1 MPDSLMYVPSRKA
14 CLELG
19 VHANTLRRW
28 ADEGKIR
35 YIRTAGGKRL
45 YDCSSIEQ
53 SSSTKKNYCYC
64 RVSSSKQKD
73 DLERQVQFMSERF
86 QNHTILKDVGS
97 GLNFKRKQLLFLLEE
112 CAMGRVGEVVVA
124 YRDRLCRFGFE
135 LLEWF
140 FSKNSVKLVV
150 LEQQEFSPQQELV
163 ADLLSV
169 ITVFSCRVHGLRKY
183 RDKVKED
190 SSLPDSGTEED
201 SE

>member
-45 YDCSSIEQ
+45 YDCSSVEQ

-73 DLERQVQFMSERF
+73 DLERQVSFMSERF
-86 QNHTILKDVGS
+86 PDHTILKDVGS

-140 FSKNSVKLVV
+140 LSKNSVKLVV
-150 LEQQEFSPQQELV
+150 LEQQELSPQQELV

-183 RDKVKED
+183 RDQVKED
-190 SSLPDSGTEED
+190 SDLPQQGTEEY

>member
-1 MPDSLMYVPSRKA
+1 MYVPSRKA

-35 YIRTAGGKRL
+35 YIRTASGQRR
-45 YDCSSIEQ
+45 YDCSSVEQ
-53 SSSTKKNYCYC
+53 NSITKKNYCYC

-73 DLERQVQFMSERF
+73 DLERQVQFMQSKYPD
-86 QNHTILKDVGS
+86 HTVLKDVGS
-97 GLNFKRKQLLFLLEE
+97 GIDFKRKQLLFLLEE
-112 CAMGRVGEVVVA
+112 CAMGRVGEIVVA

-150 LEQQEFSPQQELV
+150 LEQQELSPQQELV

-169 ITVFSCRVHGLRKY
+169 ITEFSCRVHGLRKY
-183 RDKVKED
+183 CTAVKED
-190 SSLPDSGTEED
+190 SDLSQQGAEDD

>member
-35 YIRTAGGKRL
+35 YIKTASGQRR
-45 YDCSSIEQ
+45 YDCSSVEQ
-53 SSSTKKNYCYC
+53 DSSTKKNYCYC

-73 DLERQVQFMSERF
+73 DLERQVSFMSERYPDY
-86 QNHTILKDVGS
+86 TILKDVGS

-112 CAMGRVGEVVVA
+112 CTQGRVGEVVVA

-135 LLEWF
+135 LLEGF

-150 LEQQEFSPQQELV
+150 LEQQELSPQQELV

-169 ITVFSCRVHGLRKY
+169 ITEFSCRVHGLRKY
-183 RDKVKED
+183 RDQIKED
-190 SSLPDSGTEED
+190 SSLSQQGTEED

>member
-45 YDCSSIEQ
+45 YDCSSVEQ
-53 SSSTKKNYCYC
+53 NSSTKKNYCYC
-64 RVSSSKQKD
+64 RVSSQKKKD

-86 QNHTILKDVGS
+86 PDHTILKDVGS

-150 LEQQEFSPQQELV
+150 LEQQELSPQQELV

-169 ITVFSCRVHGLRKY
+169 ITDFSSRVHGLRKY
-183 RDKVKED
+183 RDQVKED
-190 SSLPDSGTEED
+190 TSLPQQGTED
-201 SE
+201 DT

>member
-53 SSSTKKNYCYC
+53 NSSTKKNYCYC

-73 DLERQVQFMSERF
+73 DLERQVSFMQSKYPD
-86 QNHTILKDVGS
+86 HTILRDVGS
-97 GLNFKRKQLLFLLEE
+97 GLDFKRKQLHFLLEE

-140 FSKNSVKLVV
+140 LSKNSVKLVV
-150 LEQQEFSPQQELV
+150 LEQQELSPQQELV

-183 RDKVKED
+183 RTAVKED
-190 SSLPDSGTEED
+190 SSLAQQGTEED

>member
-73 DLERQVQFMSERF
+73 DLERQVSFMSERF
-86 QNHTILKDVGS
+86 PDHAILKDVGS

-150 LEQQEFSPQQELV
+150 LEQQELSPQQELV

-183 RDKVKED
+183 RDKIKED
-190 SSLPDSGTEED
+190 SSLPQQGTEET

>member
-45 YDCSSIEQ
+45 YDCSSIEE

-73 DLERQVQFMSERF
+73 DLERQVSFMSERF
-86 QNHTILKDVGS
+86 PDHTILKDVGS

-150 LEQQEFSPQQELV
+150 LEQQELSPQQELV

-169 ITVFSCRVHGLRKY
+169 ITVFSCRVHGLRKH
-183 RDKVKED
+183 RDQIKED
-190 SSLPDSGTEED
+190 SSLPHAGTEED
-201 SE
+201 FE

>member
-19 VHANTLRRW
+19 VHANTLRKW

-53 SSSTKKNYCYC
+53 NSSTKKSYCYC

-73 DLERQVQFMSERF
+73 DLERQVSFMQSKYPD
-86 QNHTILKDVGS
+86 HTILKDVGS

-150 LEQQEFSPQQELV
+150 LEQQELSPQQELV

-169 ITVFSCRVHGLRKY
+169 ITEFSCRVHHRA
-183 RDKVKED
+183 
-190 SSLPDSGTEED
+190 SG
-201 SE
+201 SPRALARG

>member
-53 SSSTKKNYCYC
+53 NSSTKKNYCYC

-86 QNHTILKDVGS
+86 PDHTILKDVGS

-112 CAMGRVGEVVVA
+112 CAMGRVSEVVVA

-150 LEQQEFSPQQELV
+150 LEQQELSPQQELV

-190 SSLPDSGTEED
+190 SSLPQQGTED
-201 SE
+201 DT

>member
-35 YIRTAGGKRL
+35 YIRTSGGKRL

-73 DLERQVQFMSERF
+73 DLERQVSFMSERF
-86 QNHTILKDVGS
+86 PDYTILKDVGS
-97 GLNFKRKQLLFLLEE
+97 GLDRK
-112 CAMGRVGEVVVA
+112 ASRKPTG
-124 YRDRLCRFGFE
+124 
-135 LLEWF
+135 
-140 FSKNSVKLVV
+140 
-150 LEQQEFSPQQELV
+150 FSPWV
-163 ADLLSV
+163 RRAN
-169 ITVFSCRVHGLRKY
+169 FSCIKNN
-183 RDKVKED
+183 
-190 SSLPDSGTEED
+190 SLLYTI
-201 SE
+201 

>member
-1 MPDSLMYVPSRKA
+1 MYVPSRKA

-73 DLERQVQFMSERF
+73 DLERQVSFMQSKYPD
-86 QNHTILKDVGS
+86 HTVLKDVGS

-150 LEQQEFSPQQELV
+150 LEQQELSPQQELV

-169 ITVFSCRVHGLRKY
+169 IGTFSCRVHGLRKY
-183 RDKVKED
+183 RDQIKED
-190 SSLPDSGTEED
+190 SSLPQQGTEDD

>member
-1 MPDSLMYVPSRKA
+1 MYVPSRKA

-45 YDCSSIEQ
+45 YDCSSVEQ
-53 SSSTKKNYCYC
+53 NSSTKKNYCYC

-86 QNHTILKDVGS
+86 PDYTILKDVGS

-112 CAMGRVGEVVVA
+112 CAMGRVGTVVVA

-150 LEQQEFSPQQELV
+150 LEQQELSPQQELV

-169 ITVFSCRVHGLRKY
+169 ITDFSSRIHGLRKY
-183 RDKVKED
+183 RDKIKED
-190 SSLPDSGTEED
+190 SSLPQQGSEED

>member
-53 SSSTKKNYCYC
+53 NSSTKNNYCYC
-64 RVSSSKQKD
+64 RVSSQKQKD

-86 QNHTILKDVGS
+86 PDYTILKDVGS

-150 LEQQEFSPQQELV
+150 LEQQELSPQQELV

-169 ITVFSCRVHGLRKY
+169 ITDFSSRVHGLRKY

-190 SSLPDSGTEED
+190 TSLPQQGTED
-201 SE
+201 DT

>member
-1 MPDSLMYVPSRKA
+1 MPDSIMYVPSRKA

-35 YIRTAGGKRL
+35 YIKTASGQRR
-45 YDCSSIEQ
+45 YDCSSIEE
-53 SSSTKKNYCYC
+53 SGSTKKNYCYC

-86 QNHTILKDVGS
+86 PDYTILKDVGS
-97 GLNFKRKQLLFLLEE
+97 GLDFKRKQLLFLLEE
-112 CAMGRVGEVVVA
+112 CTMGRVGEIVVA

-140 FSKNSVKLVV
+140 FSKNSAKLVV
-150 LEQQEFSPQQELV
+150 LEQQELSPQQELV

-169 ITVFSCRVHGLRKY
+169 ITDFSSRVHGLRKY
-183 RDKVKED
+183 RDQVKED
-190 SSLPDSGTEED
+190 TSLPQQGTED
-201 SE
+201 DT

>member
-53 SSSTKKNYCYC
+53 NSSTKKNYCYC

-86 QNHTILKDVGS
+86 PDHTILKDVGS

-112 CAMGRVGEVVVA
+112 CAMGRVSEVVVA

-150 LEQQEFSPQQELV
+150 LEQQELSPQQELV

-190 SSLPDSGTEED
+190 SSLPQQGTEEHP
-201 SE
+201 E

>member
-1 MPDSLMYVPSRKA
+1 MYVPSRKA

-35 YIRTAGGKRL
+35 YIKTASGQRR
-45 YDCSSIEQ
+45 YDCSSVEKK
-53 SSSTKKNYCYC
+53 SSTKKNYCYC
-64 RVSSSKQKD
+64 RVSSAKQKD
-73 DLERQVQFMSERF
+73 DLERQVQFMQSKYPDY
-86 QNHTILKDVGS
+86 TILKDVGS
-97 GLNFKRKQLLFLLEE
+97 GLNFKRKQLRFLLEE
-112 CAMGRVGEVVVA
+112 CSQGRVGEVVVA

-140 FSKNSVKLVV
+140 FSQNAVKLVV

-169 ITVFSCRVHGLRKY
+169 ITAFSCRVHGLRKY
-183 RDKVKED
+183 RDSIKKDTGISDE
-190 SSLPDSGTEED
+190 GAERD

>member
-45 YDCSSIEQ
+45 YDCSSIEEN
-53 SSSTKKNYCYC
+53 SSTKKNYCYC

-86 QNHTILKDVGS
+86 PDYTILKDVGS

-112 CAMGRVGEVVVA
+112 CAMGRVGTVVVA

-150 LEQQEFSPQQELV
+150 LEQQELSPQQELV

-169 ITVFSCRVHGLRKY
+169 ITDFSSRIHGLRKY
-183 RDKVKED
+183 RDKIKED
-190 SSLPDSGTEED
+190 SSLPQQGTED
-201 SE
+201 DT

>member
-45 YDCSSIEQ
+45 YDCSSVEQ

-73 DLERQVQFMSERF
+73 DLERQVSFMQSKYPD
-86 QNHTILKDVGS
+86 HTILKDVGS
-97 GLNFKRKQLLFLLEE
+97 GIDFKRKQLLFLLEE
-112 CAMGRVGEVVVA
+112 CSMGRVGEVVVA

-140 FSKNSVKLVV
+140 FSKNAVKLVV

-163 ADLLSV
+163 YDFISI
-169 ITVFSCRVHGLRKY
+169 ITEFSSRVHGLRKY
-183 RDKVKED
+183 RDQIKED
-190 SSLPDSGTEED
+190 SDLPQQGAEDD

>member
-45 YDCSSIEQ
+45 YDCSSIEEN
-53 SSSTKKNYCYC
+53 SSTKKNYCYC

-86 QNHTILKDVGS
+86 PDYTILKDVGS

-150 LEQQEFSPQQELV
+150 LEQQELSPQQELV

-169 ITVFSCRVHGLRKY
+169 ITDFSSRVHGLRKY
-183 RDKVKED
+183 RTEVKED
-190 SSLPDSGTEED
+190 TSLSQQGTED
-201 SE
+201 DT

>member
-45 YDCSSIEQ
+45 YDCSSVEQ

-73 DLERQVQFMSERF
+73 DLERQVSFMSERF
-86 QNHTILKDVGS
+86 PDHTILKDVGS

-112 CAMGRVGEVVVA
+112 CVMGRVGEVVVA

-150 LEQQEFSPQQELV
+150 LEQQELSPQQELV

-183 RDKVKED
+183 RTAVKED
-190 SSLPDSGTEED
+190 SSLPQQGTEED

>member
-1 MPDSLMYVPSRKA
+1 MYVPSRKA

-45 YDCSSIEQ
+45 YDCSSVEQ
-53 SSSTKKNYCYC
+53 NSSTKKNYCYC

-86 QNHTILKDVGS
+86 PDYTILKDVGS

-150 LEQQEFSPQQELV
+150 LEQQELSPQQELV

-169 ITVFSCRVHGLRKY
+169 ITDFSSRIHGLRKY
-183 RDKVKED
+183 RDKIKED
-190 SSLPDSGTEED
+190 SSLPQQGSEED

>member
-1 MPDSLMYVPSRKA
+1 MYVPSRKA

-86 QNHTILKDVGS
+86 PDHTVLKDVGS
-97 GLNFKRKQLLFLLEE
+97 GLTFNRKQLLFLLEE
-112 CAMGRVGEVVVA
+112 CAMGRVGEVVVV

-150 LEQQEFSPQQELV
+150 LEQKEFSPQQELV
-163 ADLLSV
+163 ADLLS
-169 ITVFSCRVHGLRKY
+169 IIRTFSCRVHGLRKY
-183 RDKVKED
+183 CDKIKED
-190 SSLPDSGTEED
+190 SSLPQQGTED
-201 SE
+201 DT

>member
-1 MPDSLMYVPSRKA
+1 MYVPSRKA

-35 YIRTAGGKRL
+35 YIKTASGQRR
-45 YDCSSIEQ
+45 YDCSSVEQ
-53 SSSTKKNYCYC
+53 SGSTKKNYCYC

-86 QNHTILKDVGS
+86 PDHTILKDVGS
-97 GLNFKRKQLLFLLEE
+97 GLNFRRKQLRFLLEE
-112 CAMGRVGEVVVA
+112 CLSGRVGEVVVA

-140 FSKNSVKLVV
+140 FTQNAVKLVV
-150 LEQQEFSPQQELV
+150 LEQQELSPQQELV

-190 SSLPDSGTEED
+190 TSLPQQGTEED

>member
-53 SSSTKKNYCYC
+53 SSSTKENYCYC

-86 QNHTILKDVGS
+86 PDYTILKDVGS
-97 GLNFKRKQLLFLLEE
+97 GLNLKRKQLLFLLEE
-112 CAMGRVGEVVVA
+112 CAMGRVGTVVVA

-140 FSKNSVKLVV
+140 LSKNSVKLVV
-150 LEQQEFSPQQELV
+150 LEQQELSPQQELV
-163 ADLLSV
+163 ADLISV

-183 RDKVKED
+183 RTEVKED
-190 SSLPDSGTEED
+190 TSLPQQGTEED

>member
-1 MPDSLMYVPSRKA
+1 MYLSSRKA
-14 CLELG
+14 CFEFG

-45 YDCSSIEQ
+45 YDCSSVEEN
-53 SSSTKKNYCYC
+53 SSTKKNYCYC

-73 DLERQVQFMSERF
+73 DLERQVSFMQSRF
-86 QNHTILKDVGS
+86 PDYTILKDVGS

-112 CAMGRVGEVVVA
+112 CAMGRVGEIVIA

-140 FSKNSVKLVV
+140 FSKSSVKLVV
-150 LEQQEFSPQQELV
+150 LEQQE
-163 ADLLSV
+163 LS
-169 ITVFSCRVHGLRKY
+169 SQ
-183 RDKVKED
+183 
-190 SSLPDSGTEED
+190 
-201 SE
+201 

>member
-1 MPDSLMYVPSRKA
+1 MYVPSRKA

-53 SSSTKKNYCYC
+53 NSSTKKNYCYC

-73 DLERQVQFMSERF
+73 DLERQVQFMQSKYPD
-86 QNHTILKDVGS
+86 HTILKDVGS
-97 GLNFKRKQLLFLLEE
+97 GLNFKRKQLRFLLEE
-112 CAMGRVGEVVVA
+112 CSQGRVGEVVVA

-150 LEQQEFSPQQELV
+150 LEQQELSPQQELV
-163 ADLLSV
+163 ADLISV

-183 RDKVKED
+183 RDKIEED
-190 SSLPDSGTEED
+190 KTLSQQGTEID

>member
-1 MPDSLMYVPSRKA
+1 MYVPSRKA

-73 DLERQVQFMSERF
+73 DLERQVQFMQSRF
-86 QNHTILKDVGS
+86 PDYTILKDVGS
-97 GLNFKRKQLLFLLEE
+97 GLDFKRKQLLFLLEE

-140 FSKNSVKLVV
+140 FSKISVKLVV
-150 LEQQEFSPQQELV
+150 LEQQELSPQQELV

-169 ITVFSCRVHGLRKY
+169 ITDFSSRVHGLRKY

-190 SSLPDSGTEED
+190 TSLSQQGTED
-201 SE
+201 DT